1 MEPLLEQ
8 RRCRYIE
15 EPALLDDFTFV
26 KLKKKTTKKVTDATD
41 GTSAAADADGRPP
54 GMLIALP
61 RLSPRLAGDV
71 LGKFESQLN
80 EIQSGNLKHS
90 SLPSLL
96 GSCLISRVTSAGSA
110 RTPASELR

>member
-1 MEPLLEQ
+1 MDPLLEQ

-15 EPALLDDFTFV
+15 EPALLDDFTLV
-26 KLKKKTTKKVTDATD
+26 MLKKKPTKEVTDATD

-54 GMLIALP
+54 GMLIALPLP

-96 GSCLISRVTSAGSA
+96 GSCLISRVTSVGVRGRAGV
-110 RTPASELR
+110 